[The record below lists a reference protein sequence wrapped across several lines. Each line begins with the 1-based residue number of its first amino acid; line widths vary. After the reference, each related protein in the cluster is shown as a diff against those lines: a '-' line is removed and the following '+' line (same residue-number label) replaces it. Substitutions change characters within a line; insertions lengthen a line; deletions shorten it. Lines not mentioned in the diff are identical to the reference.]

1 MANDEKRTMILYLT
15 KKYVTASPKMWPST
29 VKDPENWIVNR
40 QNRKKIKLQPSKL
53 LPSPPIE
60 ILI

>member
-1 MANDEKRTMILYLT
+1 MANDEKRTVILNLT
-15 KKYVTASPKMWPST
+15 KKYVTAGPKMWPST

-40 QNRKKIKLQPSKL
+40 QNRKEIKRQPSKL
-53 LPSPPIE
+53 PSSPPIE